1 MSDDLV
7 LLQKISS
14 GDNEALQE
22 LFARYARQLYADLY
36 KITKNKAIAKEV
48 MLATFKKLYI
58 ALHENNEQADVPYK
72 LISALADLEL
82 RRVMLEE
89 LQNDTSFGFN
99 DLLYS
104 LNLPLQKD
112 VVPSLTEPTAGEQE
126 MTQAEMEN
134 EQAQFTAAVDEAQ
147 PVEVA
152 PEPVEQVPSFVF
164 TPAEEAYGVVA
175 PAVFDV
181 ADDAEQPQIEE
192 EQLLQ
197 TEEEEQPLQI
207 EEQQPLQAD
216 YEEQFLQEEQV
227 PEVIETVAAPA
238 KRFYLRRMVQADT
251 AAVQQAEEPGTYA
264 NYYAAQPEDEADE
277 LEPQDDAAPADE
289 ADETADLDAPVHNT
303 YDTGARVLFQRS
315 AEEYVEMAQANR
327 QRMDAAAIAR
337 VQGEA
342 AVAQKPVSMVSVL
355 GLGAVIAVLLWAV
368 LGILMDMQILPELD
382 MGYSLFNRILFDLF

>member
-112 VVPSLTEPTAGEQE
+112 AVPSLTEPTAGEQE

-147 PVEVA
+147 PVEAA
-152 PEPVEQVPSFVF
+152 PDPVEQVRSFVL
-164 TPAEEAYGVVA
+164 TPAEEAYGVEA
-175 PAVFDV
+175 PDRKSTR
-181 ADDAEQPQIEE
+181 
-192 EQLLQ
+192 L
-197 TEEEEQPLQI
+197 
-207 EEQQPLQAD
+207 
-216 YEEQFLQEEQV
+216 
-227 PEVIETVAAPA
+227 
-238 KRFYLRRMVQADT
+238 
-251 AAVQQAEEPGTYA
+251 
-264 NYYAAQPEDEADE
+264 NSS
-277 LEPQDDAAPADE
+277 
-289 ADETADLDAPVHNT
+289 H
-303 YDTGARVLFQRS
+303 
-315 AEEYVEMAQANR
+315 
-327 QRMDAAAIAR
+327 
-337 VQGEA
+337 
-342 AVAQKPVSMVSVL
+342 
-355 GLGAVIAVLLWAV
+355 
-368 LGILMDMQILPELD
+368 
-382 MGYSLFNRILFDLF
+382 